1 MGDLTLITGG
11 AGFIGRKLTENLRA
25 RGVSVRILDTLS
37 PQIHGPDA
45 VVPDWA
51 QAEGVEFLRGSVTNR
66 DDWMHAL
73 DGATA
78 VAHLAAETGTGQ
90 SMYEIARY
98 NEVNTQGTAIL
109 LDILAQTAGHGIGR
123 IALTSSR
130 SVYGEGR
137 YACTACGGGPF
148 FPGRRLAE
156 ALAAGRWDPECP
168 ACRADLV
175 AQPTHESDPTQPASI
190 YAATKLAQEDLVRIA
205 GDALGIGYAILRLQ
219 NVYGEGQSLQNPYTG
234 ILSIFSTK
242 LRHGSHLP
250 LFEDGE
256 ETRDFVHVLDVAE
269 ALARA
274 LTTVEAPNTIINV
287 GSGIGTS
294 VRDVAGLLAGVMGC
308 PRDLRVTGEYRLG
321 DIRHNAA
328 DIQALA
334 DRLDYAPRIDL
345 ATGLDRFARWV
356 AGEALPE
363 DQLNRA
369 NAELRKRGLMG

>member
-1 MGDLTLITGG
+1 MQTILITGG

-25 RGVSVRILDTLS
+25 RGLAVRILDTLS

-45 VVPDWA
+45 GVPDWA
-51 QAEGVEFLRGSVTNR
+51 QVDGVGFLRGSVTER
-66 DDWMHAL
+66 DDWLRAL
-73 DGATA
+73 DGVSA

-109 LDILAQTAGHGIGR
+109 LDILAQTPDHGIGR
-123 IALTSSR
+123 IVLTSSR

-137 YACTACGGGPF
+137 YACTACGAGPF
-148 FPGRRLAE
+148 FPGSRSAE
-156 ALAAGRWDPECP
+156 ALAAARWEPMCP
-168 ACRADLV
+168 ACGSDLV

-274 LTTVEAPNTIINV
+274 LTVAEAPNTIINV

-294 VRDVAGLLAGVMGC
+294 VRDVAGLLADVMGRV
-308 PRDLRVTGEYRLG
+308 RDLRITGEYRLG
-321 DIRHNAA
+321 DIRHNVA
-328 DIQALA
+328 DIAALA
-334 DRLDYAPRIDL
+334 ERLDYVPRVDL
-345 ATGLDRFARWV
+345 TTGLDRFARWV
-356 AGEALPE
+356 AGETLPE
-363 DQLNRA
+363 DRLDRA
-369 NAELRKRGLMG
+369 NAELRERGLMG

>member
-1 MGDLTLITGG
+1 MGDVILITGG
-11 AGFIGRKLTENLRA
+11 AGFIGRKLTDNLRA
-25 RGVSVRILDTLS
+25 RGHRVRILDTLS

-45 VVPDWA
+45 QVPEWA
-51 QAEGVEFLRGSVTNR
+51 LVDGVEFLRGSVTSR
-66 DDWMHAL
+66 EDWQHAL
-73 DGATA
+73 EGVSA

-109 LDILAQTAGHGIGR
+109 LDILAQTPGHGVGR
-123 IALTSSR
+123 IVLTSSR

-137 YACTACGGGPF
+137 YACSACGGGPF
-148 FPGRRLAE
+148 FPGSRSAE
-156 ALAAGRWDPECP
+156 ALAAARWDPACP
-168 ACRADLV
+168 ACGADLV

-242 LRHGSHLP
+242 LRHGSPLP

-274 LTTVEAPNTIINV
+274 LTIAMAPDAVINV

-294 VRDVAGLLAGVMGC
+294 VRDVAGLLSDALGR

-328 DIQALA
+328 DITALA
-334 DRLDYAPRIDL
+334 ALLDYAPRVDL
-345 ATGLDRFARWV
+345 ATGLDRFVRWV
-356 AGEALPE
+356 EGEALPQ
-363 DQLNRA
+363 DQLERA
-369 NAELRKRGLMG
+369 NAELRERGLMG